1 MEFNS
6 IRKGVKRDSIS
17 LCQVVASG
25 LDGWRKSLPVL
36 LRNTKSLKKETIS
49 KGDTDKRKEREIGMI
64 VMKC

>member
-17 LCQVVASG
+17 LCQVVASV

-36 LRNTKSLKKETIS
+36 LRNTKSLKRRNNLE
-49 KGDTDKRKEREIGMI
+49 GRHR
-64 VMKC
+64 